1 MRFILASLMMLGMS
15 VVLFSSATAG
25 DKKEEKQEEKK
36 EVTLKG
42 KICCAKC
49 ELGETK
55 GCETVIVV
63 KEGEKSVTYF
73 FTKATHKEHHDA
85 ICAAAK
91 TGTVVGIVTTEGKR
105 KVVDAKKVTF
115 E

>member
-1 MRFILASLMMLGMS
+1 MRFILASLMILGMS
-15 VVLFSSATAG
+15 VVLFSSAVAG
-25 DKKEEKQEEKK
+25 DKKVEKK

-42 KICCAKC
+42 KVCCAKC

-55 GCETVIVV
+55 ACETVIVV
-63 KEGEKSVTYF
+63 KEGDKSVTYF
-73 FTKATHKEHHDA
+73 FSKASHKEHHDA

-91 TGTVVGIVTTEGKR
+91 TGTVVGTVSEEGKR

>member
-25 DKKEEKQEEKK
+25 DKKEENK

-42 KICCAKC
+42 KVCCAKC

-55 GCETVIVV
+55 ACETVIVV

-73 FTKATHKEHHDA
+73 FSKASHKEHHDA

-91 TGTVVGIVTTEGKR
+91 SGTVVGPVTVEGKR